1 MAQNDKGTRF
11 KSDSQEDELTS
22 RPATSQATPM
32 IQTRISRQ
40 SAQMTRQAA
49 KRAGK
54 HDRKRRV
61 ASQRHVPVVA
71 FVVVAIAV
79 MGAFSYWFTHQVLD
93 KQEPTIEP
101 GLEVTITIPDG
112 AGGAEISE
120 ILVESGVISDTSVF
134 FKEVRNQ
141 DAESSM
147 KSGTYDFMTGA
158 NVRDVVRQLVEG
170 PNSTAGVITIPEG
183 YTVQQ
188 IAAAAEEKLG
198 ISAEDFMNRAVVS
211 NYINDFPFLAEAND
225 DSLEGFLFPKTY
237 DLGGKDKSAD
247 NLIRMMLSQY
257 AEETGTLDYEA
268 ARQLVNDRYGVSMS
282 DYEFLILASIIEKE
296 AFSGDDWVNVSST
309 FYNRLAEGSLLQSD
323 ATMGYVTGG
332 EVTADDLE
340 IDSPYNTYYYL
351 GLPPTP
357 ICNPSLQ
364 SLQAALNPAETNYYY
379 FLIVE
384 QDGYSYH
391 AFSEDYDQHLEA
403 INKVES
409 DLGVDVI
416 E

>member
-1 MAQNDKGTRF
+1 
-11 KSDSQEDELTS
+11 
-22 RPATSQATPM
+22 
-32 IQTRISRQ
+32 
-40 SAQMTRQAA
+40 
-49 KRAGK
+49 
-54 HDRKRRV
+54 
-61 ASQRHVPVVA
+61 
-71 FVVVAIAV
+71 
-79 MGAFSYWFTHQVLD
+79 
-93 KQEPTIEP
+93 
-101 GLEVTITIPDG
+101 
-112 AGGAEISE
+112 
-120 ILVESGVISDTSVF
+120 
-134 FKEVRNQ
+134 
-141 DAESSM
+141 
-147 KSGTYDFMTGA
+147 
-158 NVRDVVRQLVEG
+158 
-170 PNSTAGVITIPEG
+170 
-183 YTVQQ
+183 
-188 IAAAAEEKLG
+188 
-198 ISAEDFMNRAVVS
+198 MNRAVVS

-257 AEETGTLDYEA
+257 AEETGTLDYDA
-268 ARQLVNDRYGVSMS
+268 ARELVNDRYGVSMS
-282 DYEFLILASIIEKE
+282 NYEFLILASIIEKE

-332 EVTADDLE
+332 EVTPDDLE

-384 QDGYSYH
+384 KDGYSYH